1 LDNNLTGWVR
11 NRWDGRVEVLAEGSL
26 EDVNRFLAA
35 LRKGP
40 ASAEVRDVNY
50 EFSAPKGE
58 FERFQVVSNA

>member
-26 EDVNRFLAA
+26 EDLNRFLAA

-50 EFSAPKGE
+50 EFSASKGE
-58 FERFQVVSNA
+58 FERFQVLSNA